1 MSVLAECPIC
11 KTKRSLRNKK
21 CQCGANLDQAKRSRK
36 VKYFIRYRLPGG
48 KQRQEMVGFSIQE
61 ARAAEGKR
69 RSQKRE
75 GRIFDML
82 AESQM
87 NFQQL
92 TEWYLD
98 LAKVKKLADYNGT
111 KIRLNNFNK
120 VFGDKTVNTIKP
132 IHIESYQTGRQSQGI
147 RNTTIDLELNT
158 IKIMINK
165 AFNNDMVDGRTL
177 KAFRNVKKISK
188 KAEWTRNRTLTIE
201 EYLKLLDN
209 AALHLKGMLIVLFN
223 TGMRPGEVKGLKW
236 SYIDRKEMFIR
247 LPTDFT
253 KEKAPKDIPINH
265 HVIAVLDSTP
275 RNINHEFVFTYK
287 GNPVKLKG
295 GPSEAFQT
303 ACKRAK
309 IPYGLK
315 IKDGIVMKDFR
326 RTFKTNML
334 KAGVDGVYR
343 DKIVG
348 HSLRGMDIH
357 YIVVSEDD
365 LHDAMDK
372 FTDWLDTEI
381 KNVDERVD
389 KRFLTI

>member
-1 MSVLAECPIC
+1 MSILAECPIC
-11 KTKRSLRNKK
+11 RRKQSAKNKLCK
-21 CQCGANLDQAKRSRK
+21 CGENLDKAKRSKK
-36 VKYFIRYRLPGG
+36 VRYWINYRLPGG
-48 KQRQEMVGFSIQE
+48 KQRREPVSFSIEE

-75 GRIFDML
+75 NRIFDML
-82 AESQM
+82 PKSKATFDE
-87 NFQQL
+87 L
-92 TEWYLD
+92 TEWYLG
-98 LAKVKKLADYNGT
+98 LSKVKKLADYNGT

-120 VFGDKTVNTIKP
+120 VFGDETVYTIKP

-165 AFNNDMVDGRTL
+165 AFDNDMVDGRTL
-177 KAFRNVKKISK
+177 KAFRNVKNISK
-188 KAEWTRNRTLTIE
+188 KAEWTRNRTLTIK

-236 SYIDRKEMFIR
+236 SYIDRKAMLIR
-247 LPTDFT
+247 LPADFT
-253 KEKAPKDIPINH
+253 KEKAPKDIPINR
-265 HVIAVLDSTP
+265 HVKAVLDSAP
-275 RNINHEFVFTYK
+275 RAINHDFVFTYK
-287 GNPVKLKG
+287 GSPVKLKG

-303 ACKRAK
+303 ACKRAR

-334 KAGVDGVYR
+334 KAGVDRVYR

-357 YIVVSEDD
+357 YIVVGVDD
-365 LHDAMDK
+365 LHNAMDK
-372 FTDWLDTEI
+372 FTKWLDSEI
-381 KNVDERVD
+381 KNVDQNVD
-389 KRFLTI
+389 QKFQSI